1 MKLIT
6 SGSWQV
12 EVVRLA
18 LASLTAHKMR
28 GALTVLAIVIGITSV
43 VGMVS
48 LVEGVNRSLH
58 QQLGALGTDTIRVR
72 RWEANVFVGDIPDS
86 LRKRR
91 KFTERDA
98 EGLRESCPSLL
109 GVAISNATQERLRF
123 EGKESRLVRVV
134 GIDPHYL
141 LVSGFQVD
149 RGRPFT
155 TVEIE
160 SGARVVLAGK
170 AVSDELFEP
179 LDPIGQRVTVGGQ
192 KFEVVGELAPRGN
205 LLGQNLDEVVLVPRP
220 ALRRFLGANERIRI
234 TAKPIRPEL
243 LETAL
248 EEMRISLRRTRGLRP
263 RDTDD
268 FALMTQGSLLDLW
281 NQLTGAL
288 FIVVVAIASVA
299 LLVGGVGVMNIM
311 LVSVTERT
319 REIGVRKALGA
330 TRGQILGQFLAEA
343 MFLTGSGGAL
353 GVVIGVGIG
362 KLVQVLTPLPSFVPV
377 WAYVVALAVSMGVGL
392 FFGMWPAVRAAR
404 LDPVD
409 ALRYE

>member
-1 MKLIT
+1 MRLIG

-18 LASLTAHKMR
+18 FASLTAHKMR

-48 LVEGVNRSLH
+48 LVEGLNRSLH
-58 QQLGALGTDTIRVR
+58 RQLGALGTDTIRVR
-72 RWEANVFVGDIPDS
+72 RWEANVYVGDLPDS
-86 LRKRR
+86 LRRR
-91 KFTERDA
+91 PKLDERDA
-98 EGLRESCPSLL
+98 VGLRETCPLLL
-109 GVAISNATQERLRF
+109 GVSVTNVSEERLRF
-123 EGKESRLVRVV
+123 GGNESRLVRVI
-134 GIDPHYL
+134 GIDPYYL
-141 LVSGFQVD
+141 LVSGFAVD
-149 RGRPFT
+149 RGRPLT
-155 TVEIE
+155 SVEIE
-160 SGARVVLAGK
+160 SGSRMALVGK

-179 LDPIGQRVTVGGQ
+179 LDPLGQRFTVGGQ
-192 KFEVVGELAPRGN
+192 KFEVVGELASRGS
-205 LLGQNLDEVVLVPRP
+205 LLGMNLDEVVLVPRQ
-220 ALRRFLGANERIRI
+220 AVRRYLGADESIQI
-234 TAKPIRPEL
+234 TAKPIEPEL
-243 LETAL
+243 MDRAM
-248 EEMRISLRRTRGLRP
+248 EEMRVSLRRTRGLRP
-263 RDTDD
+263 RDPDN
-268 FALMTQGSLLDLW
+268 FALVTQGSLLDLW

-288 FIVVVAIASVA
+288 FVVVVAIASVA

-343 MFLTGSGGAL
+343 VVLTGAGGAL
-353 GVVIGVGIG
+353 GILIGAGIG

-377 WAYVVALAVSMGVGL
+377 WAYVVALAVSAGVGL